1 MAFWK
6 TVLVVVVGIALA
18 EVLIFAGKMLLLLGV
33 IASQTL

>member
-6 TVLVVVVGIALA
+6 TVLAVVIGIALA
-18 EVLIFAGKMLLLLGV
+18 EVLIFAGKMLLLGV